1 MLTKLIFWWGQG
13 KVEKIIQDIRSCY
26 VLWRQGQS
34 PGRWERSG
42 VRKKLT
48 TLNRVF
54 RKDLT
59 EMATV
64 EKRLEGTLRGSH
76 ADTLQ
81 RRNSRYE
88 GPKVEVHKVCSMISK
103 EVIWV
108 DQSNGLRR
116 KEGPLLS
123 LGASEIIL
131 RPVLLLWVKW
141 WASEDSGTEE
151 RHNLAILN
159 RICCC
164 VENSP

>member
-1 MLTKLIFWWGQG
+1 MLKKLIFWWGRG
-13 KVEKIIQDIRSCY
+13 KVEKIIQDIISCC

-42 VRKKLT
+42 VRKTLT

-59 EMATV
+59 EMVTV
-64 EKRLEGTLRGSH
+64 EKRLEGTIRGSH
-76 ADTLQ
+76 VDILQ

-88 GPKVEVHKVCSMISK
+88 GPKVGVCKVCSMIST

-116 KEGPLLS
+116 KEEGPLLS

-131 RPVLLLWVKW
+131 RPVLLL
-141 WASEDSGTEE
+141 
-151 RHNLAILN
+151 
-159 RICCC
+159 
-164 VENSP
+164 